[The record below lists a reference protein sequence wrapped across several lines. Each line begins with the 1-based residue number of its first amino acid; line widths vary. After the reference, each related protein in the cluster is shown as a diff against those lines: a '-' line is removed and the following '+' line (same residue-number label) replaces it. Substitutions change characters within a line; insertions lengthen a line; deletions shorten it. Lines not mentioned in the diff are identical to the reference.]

1 MFSVEIKIF
10 FHKEAAELFIILL
23 YCLFSLKNEDELIL
37 SHPPPY
43 STPSLK
49 DEENWR

>member
-10 FHKEAAELFIILL
+10 FHKEAAGLFIILL
-23 YCLFSLKNEDELIL
+23 YRLFSLKSENELIL